1 MDYSKLYK
9 TAYDE
14 LFKAGE
20 NLIKNELQKGI
31 DSNYPIKTILDDISD
46 ILYQSKKDC
55 EKEVR
60 TDNIKEIIDQFDVW
74 KKKYSPDTK
83 IESEVN
89 NKLLSFFNKAAS
101 DFELNRDYGQF
112 LQLFAHYRAA
122 KDVNDGYHE
131 RQLYTEITIGA
142 NMVEKYTLV
151 PKGNEWENSE
161 EYNLTKDKMYP
172 DDFKTP
178 DTVEMTKPPEPKK
191 KNNEAIKNFDLIKTF
206 TPRETK
212 FVLSV
217 LFDLTK
223 KHGRL
228 EDSSIPLTEFLK
240 LIVITKETCT
250 IDILYKP
257 ASSCAYYNNI
267 SQGISVINKNDRPV
281 FINTLSNKLDELN
294 MGNFAGI
301 IREYHTVTI
310 P

>member
-46 ILYQSKKDC
+46 ILYQTKKDC
-55 EKEVR
+55 EKEIR

-131 RQLYTEITIGA
+131 RQLYTEIIINAKKPG
-142 NMVEKYTLV
+142 KYTLV
-151 PKGNEWENSE
+151 PKKNEWENSE
-161 EYNLTKDKMYP
+161 EYKLIKNRMDPKKN
-172 DDFKTP
+172 KTQSSA
-178 DTVEMTKPPEPKK
+178 VESTQLEPKK
-191 KNNEAIKNFDLIKTF
+191 ESIDAIKYAEYVKQF
-206 TPRETK
+206 TPNEKK
-212 FVLSV
+212 FILYA
-217 LFDLTK
+217 LFELTK
-223 KHGRL
+223 CAK
-228 EDSSIPLTEFLK
+228 SSIRESKIPLTEFLK
-240 LIVITKETCT
+240 ILAITKEVYDM
-250 IDILYKP
+250 DILYKI
-257 ASSCAYYNNI
+257 AGSCSYYNDIAKGDNLI
-267 SQGISVINKNDRPV
+267 KKNDKVR
-281 FINTLSNKLDELN
+281 FLSNLAIKLDELN
-294 MGNFAGI
+294 IKKFAEK
-301 IREYHTVTI
+301 IREYQSLW
-310 P
+310 